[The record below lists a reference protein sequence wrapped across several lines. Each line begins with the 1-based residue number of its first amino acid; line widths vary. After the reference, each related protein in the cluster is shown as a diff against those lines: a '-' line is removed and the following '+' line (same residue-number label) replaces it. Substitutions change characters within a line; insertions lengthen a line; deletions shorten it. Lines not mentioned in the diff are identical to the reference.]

1 MADVNVKKL
10 DDFETS
16 FGGAFKLVRHGL
28 GVESFGMQVI
38 DMPPNADQYPEH
50 DHSEDGQEEVYTVL
64 EGTAT
69 LRIDGE
75 EHKLEPGVFA
85 RVPAGQKRKIVTAS
99 SPVRLLA
106 IGGVPGKAYE
116 APEFSKPGAA

>member
-69 LRIDGE
+69 LQVDGDE
-75 EHKLEPGVFA
+75 YKLEPGVFA
-85 RVPAGQKRKIVTAS
+85 RVPAGHKRKIVTAG